1 MTRSL
6 RLIALLLLFSLIFC
20 GCQTPDSPDV
30 NDPTASALP
39 VAKPNDGIIDIGQ
52 EKLPCTE
59 EQLYQQLFDPN
70 NKIEVDLDM
79 SEAELQKLQD
89 DYDRYD
95 EMGSKSP
102 IYRKAT
108 VSISVTDA
116 ESTVVYR
123 IAEVGVRMKGNTS
136 RTDFYRAEEGIYNFI
151 HLRLDFQETFEDEG
165 YYGNDR
171 TVWEDEKLLKDR
183 KDRTFATLEK
193 LELRWNKNQDATYLR
208 EDYAY
213 EIYRSEGILAPNC
226 TLGVFTWNGAR
237 MGLYVLEEPVDKVF
251 IERNLPEADWGG
263 DLYKLGW
270 TWQPASFTSQKSI
283 GVENEDNGEFY
294 CYDLK
299 TNKKTSQHE
308 ALKKLLTGLNNGAVT
323 KESFAS
329 LVDMD
334 YFLRYAAVSYFL
346 GNPDDLRNNYNNCYI
361 YFLQSTGKMIV
372 IPYDYDRCL
381 GVTVDYNPS
390 GHAMT
395 TEDPFSDR
403 AEGMSNGPQKQESP
417 LFLYSVCKGG
427 FYVEEFAGVL
437 KDVVKNEMLK
447 PETFE
452 ARYHTVAALYSQDVT
467 PERTLQNSDWE
478 DYSFNIDHTDS
489 ADGGS
494 NMSFKDYITAKLKSF
509 WTYVNKVDE
518 YADYVRPVSA
528 TYYIRGDFNDWSNQ
542 DEYGM
547 EAVDGKMVYTLTRN
561 RQFSFKV
568 YDNINQEWYGFEFL
582 PEDTD
587 LVFETNRHANI
598 ILDPGTYEIIF
609 DPENLILT
617 VTKQ

>member
-136 RTDFYRAEEGIYNFI
+136 RTDFYSAEEGIYNFI

-547 EAVDGKMVYTLTRN
+547 EATDGKMVYTLTRN

-568 YDNINQEWYGFEFL
+568 YDNINQEWYGSEFL